1 MFCVI
6 NVTVLF
12 LTKRTKN
19 VPQHILAP
27 AAVACDTYL
36 VRRSAHPERSVCC
49 ILGKDFPNIQQS
61 TLCIVPYKNQHKEC
75 FFFTFRIP
83 YKPDLQ

>member
-12 LTKRTKN
+12 LVTKN
-19 VPQHILAP
+19 VPRHILAP
-27 AAVACDTYL
+27 VAVACDTYF
-36 VRRSAHPERSVCC
+36 VRRSAHPKRSVFY
-49 ILGKDFPNIQQS
+49 ILGKDFPNIQKS
-61 TLCIVPYKNQHKEC
+61 ILCIVPYKNQHKEC

>member
-12 LTKRTKN
+12 LVKRTKN
-19 VPQHILAP
+19 VPRHILAP

-36 VRRSAHPERSVCC
+36 VRRSAHPERSVFYM
-49 ILGKDFPNIQQS
+49 LGKNFPNI
-61 TLCIVPYKNQHKEC
+61 
-75 FFFTFRIP
+75 
-83 YKPDLQ
+83 

>member
-19 VPQHILAP
+19 VPRHILAP

-36 VRRSAHPERSVCC
+36 VRRSAHPERSVFYM
-49 ILGKDFPNIQQS
+49 LGKNFPNI
-61 TLCIVPYKNQHKEC
+61 
-75 FFFTFRIP
+75 
-83 YKPDLQ
+83 

>member
-19 VPQHILAP
+19 VPRHILAP

-36 VRRSAHPERSVCC
+36 VRRSAHPERSVFYM
-49 ILGKDFPNIQQS
+49 LGKNFPI
-61 TLCIVPYKNQHKEC
+61 I
-75 FFFTFRIP
+75 
-83 YKPDLQ
+83 

>member
-12 LTKRTKN
+12 LVTKN
-19 VPQHILAP
+19 VPRHILAP

-36 VRRSAHPERSVCC
+36 VRRSAHPERSVFYM
-49 ILGKDFPNIQQS
+49 LGKNFPNIQKS

>member
-12 LTKRTKN
+12 LVKRTKN
-19 VPQHILAP
+19 VPRHILAP

-36 VRRSAHPERSVCC
+36 VRRSAHPERSVFY
-49 ILGKDFPNIQQS
+49 ILGKDLPNI
-61 TLCIVPYKNQHKEC
+61 
-75 FFFTFRIP
+75 
-83 YKPDLQ
+83 

>member
-12 LTKRTKN
+12 LVKRTKN
-19 VPQHILAP
+19 VPRHILAP

-36 VRRSAHPERSVCC
+36 YAAVR
-49 ILGKDFPNIQQS
+49 ILSGAF
-61 TLCIVPYKNQHKEC
+61 VVY
-75 FFFTFRIP
+75 
-83 YKPDLQ
+83 

>member
-12 LTKRTKN
+12 LVKRTKN
-19 VPQHILAP
+19 VPRHILAP

-36 VRRSAHPERSVCC
+36 VRRSAHPERSVFY
-49 ILGKDFPNIQQS
+49 ILGKDFPNIQKKGGN
-61 TLCIVPYKNQHKEC
+61 LN
-75 FFFTFRIP
+75 
-83 YKPDLQ
+83 

>member
-12 LTKRTKN
+12 
-19 VPQHILAP
+19 LAP

-36 VRRSAHPERSVCC
+36 VRRSAHPERSVFYM
-49 ILGKDFPNIQQS
+49 LGKNFPNIQKS
-61 TLCIVPYKNQHKEC
+61 ILCIVPYKNQHKEC

>member
-19 VPQHILAP
+19 VPRHILAP

-36 VRRSAHPERSVCC
+36 VRRSAHPERSVFY
-49 ILGKDFPNIQQS
+49 ILGKDFPNI
-61 TLCIVPYKNQHKEC
+61 
-75 FFFTFRIP
+75 
-83 YKPDLQ
+83 